1 MFFLSKIV
9 TRPFIKCD
17 DIISDNLGFVLFLFF
32 PLIMYSDKSL
42 LRKKKTIYQEI
53 IMYVSFERNK
63 FSKLTNHFLD
73 KSIWIISTLL
83 SLLGRWAA
91 ILIINVQQHL
101 RIEVLKLSKLGIGRG
116 SYQTRPKYSLRLINL
131 FWNSMITII

>member
-1 MFFLSKIV
+1 M

-73 KSIWIISTLL
+73 KSI
-83 SLLGRWAA
+83 
-91 ILIINVQQHL
+91 
-101 RIEVLKLSKLGIGRG
+101 
-116 SYQTRPKYSLRLINL
+116 
-131 FWNSMITII
+131 